1 MAVTIARDGYAQVEQ
16 NHLSAPR
23 TGQVYAQLPAKAGIT
38 KLEQGQY
45 VHYDY
50 ADGTVN
56 FDGAG
61 PWMMV
66 VNEEKLYDE
75 RHQMHKDFAQLV
87 EDSYTG
93 QIVPRVFVMQVGDI
107 YTTNAVAPGSY
118 KVGDE
123 LKIGTDGFPTIGDAQ
138 MGDPCL
144 KVVAET
150 VMPDMQPAVKL
161 QVIG

>member
-23 TGQVYAQLPAKAGIT
+23 TGQVYAQLPAKEGIT

-50 ADGTVN
+50 AAGNVN

-93 QIVPRVFVMQVGDI
+93 KIVPRVFVMQVGDI

-118 KVGDE
+118 TVGDE
-123 LKIGTDGFPTIGDAQ
+123 LKIGTDGFPMVGDAAV
-138 MGDPCL
+138 GDPCL

-161 QVIG
+161 QVIA

>member
-23 TGQVYAQLPAKAGIT
+23 TGQVYAQLPAKEGIT

-50 ADGTVN
+50 AAGNVN

-93 QIVPRVFVMQVGDI
+93 KIVPRVFVMQVGDI

-118 KVGDE
+118 TVGDE
-123 LKIGTDGFPTIGDAQ
+123 LKIGTDGFPMVGDAAA
-138 MGDPCL
+138 GDPCL

-161 QVIG
+161 QVIA